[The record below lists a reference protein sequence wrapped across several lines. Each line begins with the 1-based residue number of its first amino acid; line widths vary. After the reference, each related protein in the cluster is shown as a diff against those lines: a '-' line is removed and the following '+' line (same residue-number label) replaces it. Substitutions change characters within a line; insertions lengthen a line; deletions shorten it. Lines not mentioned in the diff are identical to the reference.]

1 MSSQWISSLGPPP
14 GVEPNF
20 VDPPNQIRENIALH
34 TVCLTLATLG
44 VALRL
49 FTRVLVLR
57 TSLGIDDCE
66 KCLLAIP
73 NAA

>member
-44 VALRL
+44 IALRL
-49 FTRVLVLR
+49 YTRVLVLR
-57 TSLGIDDCE
+57 TSLGIDDC
-66 KCLLAIP
+66 KTYLRLMP
-73 NAA
+73 KAA